1 MLILTC
7 WQRSLVSD
15 ECHVSMKTDVM
26 SVQTYSS
33 VVQVLRDSF
42 VGEEARTVMIA
53 NVSPN
58 ALSCEHTLNT
68 LRYADRVK
76 GMWLLLAHPQNP
88 MLCRPSQRYVVPACK
103 HGQNRISHRLLI
115 NHQTNG
121 VLSDTYSSHPTT
133 ASS

>member
-1 MLILTC
+1 
-7 WQRSLVSD
+7 
-15 ECHVSMKTDVM
+15 MKTDVM

>member
-1 MLILTC
+1 
-7 WQRSLVSD
+7 
-15 ECHVSMKTDVM
+15 
-26 SVQTYSS
+26 

-76 GMWLLLAHPQNP
+76 GMWLLLA
-88 MLCRPSQRYVVPACK
+88 YTAK
-103 HGQNRISHRLLI
+103 TGSHRVLLR
-115 NHQTNG
+115 T
-121 VLSDTYSSHPTT
+121 VCT
-133 ASS
+133 